1 MLQIQ
6 FTRTWVYIL
15 TVATRGK
22 KRASSRSEPETSL
35 TKRSASS
42 SLSPPSS
49 DSEADSP
56 ARAETRKCPVCAESI
71 PLRLLARHAL
81 LETER
86 VDDIV
91 QKIGS
96 AESVESLDDFQV
108 AGDTRRSALKARK
121 SFRSHTTDT
130 IEQATKIIQTIKRH
144 RKQRHTRLRDLT
156 RDIDDEPTA
165 SRPGSSRDPFASGS
179 STERMECPVCINIIQ
194 GDADVLEAHIDACLA
209 DQARREEAAAAMDET
224 EGVGHIGDVTGTNK
238 VIRLT
243 SEILKSSGKKKG
255 TGFHT
260 RNPGDRDVED
270 DVDIDGDDLAV
281 YGEAQFTEGDLIT
294 LAQDREPNGLN
305 TPDEDEII
313 EIDSDVDEDCEHKS
327 LHELVAEGK
336 VNKRTTKGDGVDAVR
351 AKMNEVMGIGDT
363 ERLDLAIAVARNKGD
378 KTALIVALESKVKLL
393 ESMRVA
399 STTSLL
405 CRICLDPYTEPTVST
420 GCWHTCC
427 RECWLR
433 CLGSTKLCPI
443 CKRITSATDLR
454 RIYL

>member
-1 MLQIQ
+1 MLS
-6 FTRTWVYIL
+6 L
-15 TVATRGK
+15 ATKGK

-56 ARAETRKCPVCAESI
+56 AVPPKNKRAKRAETRKCPVCAESI

-108 AGDTRRSALKARK
+108 AGDAGPSTRRSALKARK

-194 GDADVLEAHIDACLA
+194 GDTDVLEAHIDACLA

-224 EGVGHIGDVTGTNK
+224 EGVGHIGDVT
-238 VIRLT
+238 
-243 SEILKSSGKKKG
+243 G

-313 EIDSDVDEDCEHKS
+313 EIDSDVEEYCEHKS